1 MSSLVKVG
9 VRGVRSPESTG
20 RYRHPQL
27 CEWGQGSSE
36 CRDLSRPC
44 SVPRAA
50 VGPVGPAQE
59 GAAFS
64 HSVAFSV
71 KLCVSTASCCS
82 HSAPRASLPP
92 LSTDPPPRRGDRFP
106 LLSGPRVWSS
116 AAQRFTGS
124 PGSGLHR
131 YLLLDPTARR
141 KPEQGQ
147 HTRTSVLPGESLS
160 HGGSTGMREAGEGEG
175 CQQLERRRDSSR
187 VQEECCGTGS
197 GGFFRRGS
205 PSRTVLH

>member
-1 MSSLVKVG
+1 MGPGLLRVQ
-9 VRGVRSPESTG
+9 RLIQALLC
-20 RYRHPQL
+20 PQSR
-27 CEWGQGSSE
+27 CGS
-36 CRDLSRPC
+36 CRPC
-44 SVPRAA
+44 SGRRGVLTLGGLLCE
-50 VGPVGPAQE
+50 VVCL
-59 GAAFS
+59 
-64 HSVAFSV
+64 HC
-71 KLCVSTASCCS
+71 KLLFT
-82 HSAPRASLPP
+82 
-92 LSTDPPPRRGDRFP
+92 LSTQSQPASSEHRPPPRRGDRFP
-106 LLSGPRVWSS
+106 LPSGPRVWSS

-197 GGFFRRGS
+197 GGFFR
-205 PSRTVLH
+205 